1 MMAFLLRFL
10 PLALRYMAR
19 RKLRTVFT
27 VVAILLGIMVMFGTS
42 TAMPVIR
49 DARVLSVARTLSAG
63 QNPESDTALDLS
75 TGLMNSFGMIS
86 LFVGGFLIFNTYRA
100 VLAERQRDFALL
112 RIVGATRQHIGQII
126 LVEALFQGL
135 VGSLLGLVCG
145 WVFAGWLIRFIYD
158 TGILPNVDVPAL
170 TLPRLDALLIAVG
183 LGIGMALLAAYLP
196 ARRAGRLSPLA
207 ALRPIPPDMEQRS
220 TRLGWIVGSACL
232 FAAAVTLI
240 IGSQVATLAGFL
252 ALLGAA
258 LMMPGLIGLAVP
270 RLRSLLRK
278 RFPRS
283 VNIASGNIMR
293 QPGRSGVTANSLMV
307 AFAVFVA
314 SAAMVDS
321 WYEYTVRLFTFHL
334 ASDYLVL
341 DQSNMLTMVTSNM
354 DSRRVLD
361 PQMVADISAS
371 PAVAA
376 VTTVSVGET
385 TYQGQSFMLVGIDP
399 SETALRPLDFAAHVG
414 TLDEALEILQ
424 RERAVFVT
432 LEVARDYG
440 VQLNDT
446 LPLTTAAGTIQ
457 DYRVAGMVADMT
469 VGTGKM
475 GLLLSREHLQADF
488 AVQDA
493 LVLYLN
499 LTADADP
506 ASVRQLL
513 RGNAIL
519 VGVAPFRQMGISGVT
534 DFTKSLYIFAGVVI
548 VPALLGLINTLI
560 ISIHERTRELGI
572 MRVIG
577 SDRRLILQ
585 MVLVE
590 TLLLCIVGGGV
601 GIIAGLISGA
611 SLVAIFS
618 PTTLVTS
625 LGSMQFQFPAAA
637 IVIALVC
644 GPAIALLTSLSPAR
658 RAARLSI
665 VDSLRFE

>member
-1 MMAFLLRFL
+1 M
-10 PLALRYMAR
+10 
-19 RKLRTVFT
+19 
-27 VVAILLGIMVMFGTS
+27 
-42 TAMPVIR
+42 
-49 DARVLSVARTLSAG
+49 
-63 QNPESDTALDLS
+63 
-75 TGLMNSFGMIS
+75 
-86 LFVGGFLIFNTYRA
+86 
-100 VLAERQRDFALL
+100 ER
-112 RIVGATRQHIGQII
+112 
-126 LVEALFQGL
+126 
-135 VGSLLGLVCG
+135 
-145 WVFAGWLIRFIYD
+145 
-158 TGILPNVDVPAL
+158 
-170 TLPRLDALLIAVG
+170 
-183 LGIGMALLAAYLP
+183 
-196 ARRAGRLSPLA
+196 
-207 ALRPIPPDMEQRS
+207 RS
-220 TRLGWIVGSACL
+220 TRLSWIAGSACL

-240 IGSQVATLAGFL
+240 IGSQVATLAGFF
-252 ALLGAA
+252 ALLGTA

-270 RLRSLLRK
+270 LLRSLLRHW
-278 RFPRS
+278 FPRS
-283 VNIASGNIMR
+283 ADIASGNIMR
-293 QPGRSGVTANSLMV
+293 QPGRSAVTANSLMV

-321 WYEYTVRLFTFHL
+321 WYDYTVRLFTFHL
-334 ASDYLVL
+334 ASDYLVM

-376 VTTVSVGET
+376 VTGVSVGET

-399 SETALRPLDFAAHVG
+399 SETALRPLDFAVLVG

-424 RERAVFVT
+424 SERSVFVT
-432 LEVARDYG
+432 LEVTRDYG
-440 VQLNDT
+440 IQLNDT
-446 LPLTTAAGTIQ
+446 LPLTTSTGTIQ
-457 DYRVAGMVADMT
+457 DYRVAGMVANMM

-475 GLLLSREHLQADF
+475 GLLLSREHIRADF
-488 AVQDA
+488 GVQND

-499 LTADADP
+499 LAADADP
-506 ASVRQLL
+506 ASVHQLL

-548 VPALLGLINTLI
+548 VPALLGLINTVI

-572 MRVIG
+572 MRAIG
-577 SDRRLILQ
+577 SERRLVLR

-590 TLLLCIVGGGV
+590 TLLLSIVGGVV
-601 GIIAGLISGA
+601 GIVAGLISGA

-658 RAARLSI
+658 RAAHLNI

>member
-1 MMAFLLRFL
+1 MPLQPRFL

-19 RKLRTVFT
+19 RKLRTVFI
-27 VVAILLGIMVMFGTS
+27 VLAILFGVMVMFGTS

-49 DARVLSVARTLSAG
+49 EARVLSVAQTLSAG
-63 QNPESDTALDLS
+63 QNPESDSALDLS
-75 TGLMNSFGMIS
+75 TGLMNSFGVMS
-86 LFVGGFLIFNTYRA
+86 LFVGGFLIFNTFRA
-100 VLAERQRDFALL
+100 VLAERQHDFALL
-112 RIVGATRQHIGQII
+112 RIVGANRRQIGQLI
-126 LVEALFQGL
+126 LAEALFQGL
-135 VGSLLGLVCG
+135 IGSLLGLVCG

-158 TGILPNVDVPAL
+158 TGILPNVDLPVL
-170 TLPRLDALLIAVG
+170 LLPRLDALLIAAG
-183 LGIGMALLAAYLP
+183 LGIGTALLAAYLP

-207 ALRPIPPDMEQRS
+207 ALRPIPPDMERRS
-220 TRLGWIVGSACL
+220 TRLGWIAGSACL
-232 FAAAVTLI
+232 LAAAVTLI
-240 IGSQVATLAGFL
+240 IGSQVATLAGIL

-258 LMMPGLIGLAVP
+258 LIMPGLIGLAVP
-270 RLRSLLRK
+270 GLRSLLR
-278 RFPRS
+278 RWLPRS
-283 VNIASGNIMR
+283 ADIASGNILR
-293 QPGRSGVTANSLMV
+293 QTGRSAVTANSMMV

-314 SAAMVDS
+314 SAAMVES

-334 ASDYLVL
+334 ASDYLVI

-371 PAVAA
+371 AA
-376 VTTVSVGET
+376 VSAVTGVSVGET
-385 TYQGQSFMLVGIDP
+385 IYQGQSFMLVGIDP

-414 TLDEALEILQ
+414 TRDEALDILQ

-446 LPLTTAAGTIQ
+446 LQLTTASGSIQ
-457 DYRVAGMVADMT
+457 EYRVAGMVADMT

-475 GLLLSREHLQADF
+475 GLVLSREHLRADF
-488 AVQDA
+488 GIQDD
-493 LVLYLN
+493 LLLYLN
-499 LTADADP
+499 VMPDTDP
-506 ASVRQLL
+506 ASVRELL

-519 VGVAPFRQMGISGVT
+519 LSVGPFRQTSISGVT
-534 DFTKSLYIFAGVVI
+534 DFTKSMYIFAGVVI
-548 VPALLGLINTLI
+548 VPALLGLINTLL

-572 MRVIG
+572 MRAIG
-577 SDRRLILQ
+577 SDRRLVSRI
-585 MVLVE
+585 VLVE

-611 SLVAIFS
+611 SLVAVFS
-618 PTTLVTS
+618 PTTMVS
-625 LGSMQFQFPAAA
+625 ALGSMQFQFPAAA

-644 GPAIALLTSLSPAR
+644 GPAIALLISLSPAR
-658 RAARLSI
+658 RAARLNI